1 MKLSKESIERILD
14 LQKMENSY
22 VLCFGNDNNSILID
36 MVIKYLG
43 GSIIQFKDIEKEK
56 NTELDYTIL
65 IFVGNL
71 KDNDINN
78 IEKTLALLGN
88 RTKIIM
94 DLTGIN
100 LSINKRDFAL
110 SLMKRYDINLIKGNE
125 KELITLIKSYNIFKE
140 HQIIYLARILGC
152 IIIET
157 DKSYLTD
164 GYNEV
169 RVIDIENLLKEDEVI
184 NIIYNCLITIGIS
197 HCKERGEKLQ
207 YSIIQLIALNFNFK
221 LVNGEIELYDF
232 INKITKVDA
241 ECLEKNC
248 RLCYSFK
255 R

>member
-110 SLMKRYDINLIKGNE
+110 SLM
-125 KELITLIKSYNIFKE
+125 
-140 HQIIYLARILGC
+140 
-152 IIIET
+152 
-157 DKSYLTD
+157 
-164 GYNEV
+164 
-169 RVIDIENLLKEDEVI
+169 
-184 NIIYNCLITIGIS
+184 
-197 HCKERGEKLQ
+197 
-207 YSIIQLIALNFNFK
+207 
-221 LVNGEIELYDF
+221 
-232 INKITKVDA
+232 
-241 ECLEKNC
+241 
-248 RLCYSFK
+248 
-255 R
+255 